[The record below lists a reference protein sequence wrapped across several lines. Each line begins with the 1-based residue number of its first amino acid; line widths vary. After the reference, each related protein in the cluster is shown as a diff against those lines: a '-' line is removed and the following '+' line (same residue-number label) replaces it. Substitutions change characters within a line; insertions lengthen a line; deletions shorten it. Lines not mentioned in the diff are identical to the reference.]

1 MTIKSYKPITPG
13 RRFMKTVSEAHV
25 APTGTSKKSL
35 VVRLKKTGGRNNL
48 GRITC
53 RHKGG
58 GYKRLYR
65 IVDFKRAKDDI
76 PAVIQAIEYDPNRS
90 AYIAL
95 VAYNDGEKRYIIA
108 PQTLKVGDRVVSG
121 LNVPIRVG
129 NTMPLSKM
137 PVGSII
143 HNIELVPGQGGK
155 MVRSA
160 GLSAQLKA
168 RDDEY
173 AIVEMPSR
181 EVRRFSIDCRATLG
195 SVSKPEH
202 SSRVIGKAGKSR
214 HLGIRPTVR
223 GCVMNPVDHARGGG
237 EGKHNGHL
245 RFSPNANFV
254 SGQKT
259 RRPSKST
266 WHLVKSRKDSR
277 KG

>member
-1 MTIKSYKPITPG
+1 
-13 RRFMKTVSEAHV
+13 MKTVCDEHIAAGPSA
-25 APTGTSKKSL
+25 GKGL
-35 VVRLKKTGGRNNL
+35 LVRLKKTGGRNNL

-53 RHKGG
+53 RHHGG
-58 GYKRLYR
+58 GAKRLYR
-65 IVDFKRAKDDI
+65 LVDFKRNKDDI
-76 PAVIQAIEYDPNRS
+76 PATVQAIEYDPNRS

-95 VAYNDGEKRYIIA
+95 IAYHDGEKRYIIA
-108 PQTLKVGDRVVSG
+108 PQNLKPGDRVISG

-129 NTMPLSKM
+129 NAMPLSKM

-168 RDDEY
+168 RDEQY

-181 EVRRFSIDCRATLG
+181 EVRRFLIDCRATLG
-195 SVSKPEH
+195 EVSKPDH
-202 SSRVIGKAGKSR
+202 GSRVIGKAGKAR

-245 RFSPNANFV
+245 RYSPNAKFV

-259 RRPSKST
+259 RRRGKST
-266 WHLVKSRKDSR
+266 WHLVKSRKG
-277 KG
+277 KV